1 MISVKFGEC
10 LKFFRI
16 KRGLKLAQAAQMLN
30 ISTSYLSSM
39 ESGTRPAPGFEKL
52 RQIADV
58 LELTNHER
66 YRLYDLAAESKQPPA
81 LADDLNEYIYQ
92 NPAIRDLLRYAME
105 CRLAEKEW
113 ERISMFVKKNYFY

>member
-1 MISVKFGEC
+1 MKFGEC
-10 LKFFRI
+10 LKFFRA

-30 ISTSYLSSM
+30 ISTSYLSSI
-39 ESGTRPAPGFEKL
+39 ESGARPAPCFKKL
-52 RQIADV
+52 QRIADV

-81 LADDLNEYIYQ
+81 LADDLTEYIYQ

-105 CRLAEKEW
+105 CRLAENEW
-113 ERISMFVKKNYFY
+113 DRISMIVKKNYYY

>member
-1 MISVKFGEC
+1 
-10 LKFFRI
+10 
-16 KRGLKLAQAAQMLN
+16 
-30 ISTSYLSSM
+30 M

-66 YRLYDLAAESKQPPA
+66 YHLYDLAAESKQPPA

>member
-1 MISVKFGEC
+1 MKFGEC

-105 CRLAEKEW
+105 CRLAGKEW

>member
-1 MISVKFGEC
+1 MKFGEC

-105 CRLAEKEW
+105 CQLAEKEW

>member
-1 MISVKFGEC
+1 
-10 LKFFRI
+10 
-16 KRGLKLAQAAQMLN
+16 
-30 ISTSYLSSM
+30 M

-52 RQIADV
+52 WQIADV